1 MRLLII
7 SLIALTSCTSNFRG
21 TLIDVEELSFQ
32 PAWAAQGK
40 KTTVKETV
48 SED

>member
-1 MRLLII
+1 MKKLIPVLF
-7 SLIALTSCTSNFRG
+7 LITSCTSNFRG